1 MIESEYRKTLDRL
14 IRTAHESRNRIT
26 EEVYHGIMDPLEMSD
41 KEDEL
46 TRSYLSG
53 INIVIGDAD
62 EGAGYREPEFT
73 EEDGKYLGMYLE
85 ELEGLPV
92 YTEEEI
98 LDAKQ
103 RAIKDDDEEAQG
115 ILMNHYLKSVVD
127 IAKLYVYQALPAE
140 DLIGEGNIGMMTAI
154 RALSTLDDASEAD
167 GFVGRFIMDAMDAAI
182 YEDTDVRQRMEDMVG
197 HINEINDKAREL
209 SEAMH
214 RPVTAAELAEETGID
229 PEEIKEAMRLSG
241 SQIEGLV
248 P

>member
-14 IRTAHESRNRIT
+14 IRTAHESSNHIT

-46 TRSYLSG
+46 TRGYLKG
-53 INIVIGDAD
+53 INIAIGD
-62 EGAGYREPEFT
+62 GAEYTEPEFT
-73 EEDGKYLGMYLE
+73 EEDGRYVGMYLDE
-85 ELEGLPV
+85 IRGLPV

-115 ILMNHYLKSVVD
+115 ILMNHYLRSVVD

-154 RALSTLDDASEAD
+154 RALSTLEDASEAD
-167 GFVGRFIMDAMDAAI
+167 GFVGRFIMDAMDAAV
-182 YEDTDVRQRMEDMVG
+182 YEDTDIRQRMEDMVG
-197 HINEINDKAREL
+197 HINEINDRAREM

-229 PEEIKEAMRLSG
+229 PEEIKGAMRLTG

>member
-14 IRTAHESRNRIT
+14 IRTAHESGNRIT

-46 TRSYLSG
+46 TRGYLKG
-53 INIVIGDAD
+53 INIAIGD
-62 EGAGYREPEFT
+62 GAGYRKPEFT

-98 LDAKQ
+98 LDAKK

-127 IAKLYVYQALPAE
+127 IARLYVYQALPAE

-182 YEDTDVRQRMEDMVG
+182 YEDTDVRQRMEDMVV
-197 HINEINDKAREL
+197 HINEINDKARLL
-209 SEAMH
+209 SETMH

-229 PEEIKEAMRLSG
+229 LEEIKEAMRLSG
-241 SQIEGLV
+241 SQIEGLI

>member
-14 IRTAHESRNRIT
+14 IRTAHESSNHIT

-46 TRSYLSG
+46 TRGYLKG
-53 INIVIGDAD
+53 INIAIGD
-62 EGAGYREPEFT
+62 GAEYTEPEFT
-73 EEDGKYLGMYLE
+73 EEDGRYLGMYLDE
-85 ELEGLPV
+85 IRGLPV

-115 ILMNHYLKSVVD
+115 ILMNHYLRSVVD

-154 RALSTLDDASEAD
+154 RALSTLEDASEAD
-167 GFVGRFIMDAMDAAI
+167 GFVGRFIMDAMDAAV
-182 YEDTDVRQRMEDMVG
+182 YEDNEVRESMQVMVDR
-197 HINEINDKAREL
+197 INEINDRAKEL
-209 SEAMH
+209 SEDM
-214 RPVTAAELAEETGID
+214 RRSVTVAELAQET
-229 PEEIKEAMRLSG
+229 EISEDEIRQAMRMAG
-241 SQIEGLV
+241 GQIEGLV

>member
-14 IRTAHESRNRIT
+14 IRTAHESSNHIT

-46 TRSYLSG
+46 TRGYLKG
-53 INIVIGDAD
+53 INIAIGD
-62 EGAGYREPEFT
+62 GAEYTEPEFT
-73 EEDGKYLGMYLE
+73 EEDGRYLGMYLE
-85 ELEGLPV
+85 EIRGLPA

-115 ILMNHYLKSVVD
+115 ILMNHYLRSVVD

-154 RALSTLDDASEAD
+154 RALSTLEDASEAD
-167 GFVGRFIMDAMDAAI
+167 GFVGRFIMDAMDAAV
-182 YEDTDVRQRMEDMVG
+182 YEDTDIRQRMEDMVG
-197 HINEINDKAREL
+197 HINEINDRAREM

-229 PEEIKEAMRLSG
+229 PEEIKEAMRLTG